1 MLGNTFG
8 EHFRLTTFGE
18 SHGIS
23 IGGVIDGCPSGL
35 KIDFAMIDAELARRR
50 GDGVEGT
57 TERKESDHIEWQSGI
72 MDGVTLGT
80 PIAFLVRN
88 KDTRSED
95 YDNLKEW
102 QRAGHADYTYQEK
115 YGIRDHRGGGR
126 ASARETVARVV
137 AGAIAKQLLAAEGI
151 SISSEHSSI
160 QALKPSDNQTIG
172 GKVRCNIYGVKP
184 GIGEPVFN
192 KLNARF
198 AYAMMSIPSAVS
210 FEMGAGLQ
218 ATEMTGA
225 DYADRWNEVDV
236 ADFKSATTDA
246 IKQSSNCLTRARTMR
261 AHFHCRAAET
271 MIPQGSNQAI
281 TRTNHC
287 GGVQGGISNGMPI
300 EFTVGF
306 HPVVTQIPLTQC
318 RNRTGEVQMIEIKG
332 RHDRCHVSRA
342 AVIVESM
349 AALTLMDLLTPN
361 LSNL

>member
-1 MLGNTFG
+1 MSGNTFG

-18 SHGIS
+18 SHGVS
-23 IGGVIDGCPSGL
+23 VGGVIDGCPAGL
-35 KIDFAMIDAELARRR
+35 EIDFSQIDAELARRR

-57 TERKESDHIEWQSGI
+57 TERKECDHIEWQSGI

-88 KDTRSED
+88 GDTRSDD

-115 YGIRDHRGGGR
+115 YGLRDHRGGGR

-151 SISSEHSSI
+151 SITSEW
-160 QALKPSDNQTIG
+160 NVG
-172 GKVRCNIYGVKP
+172 GTPEVGETVGGSVHCTVFGIKP
-184 GIGEPVFN
+184 GVGNPVFDR
-192 KLNARF
+192 LNARL

-210 FEMGAGLQ
+210 FEMGVGKE
-218 ATEMTGA
+218 ATAMTGKEF
-225 DYADRWNEVDV
+225 ADRWNDCAQPTSE
-236 ADFKSATTDA
+236 
-246 IKQSSNCLTRARTMR
+246 LTL
-261 AHFHCRAAET
+261 
-271 MIPQGSNQAI
+271 S
-281 TRTNHC
+281 NHC

-318 RNRTGEVQMIEIKG
+318 RNGAGEVRMIEVKG
-332 RHDRCHVSRA
+332 RHDRCHVPRA
-342 AVIVESM
+342 AVVVEAM
-349 AALTLMDLLTPN
+349 AALTLVDVR
-361 LSNL
+361 

>member
-18 SHGIS
+18 SHGTS
-23 IGGVIDGCPSGL
+23 VGGVIDGCPAGL

-57 TERKESDHIEWQSGI
+57 TERKESDQIEWQSGI

-88 KDTRSED
+88 GDTRSED
-95 YDNLKEW
+95 YDSLKEW
-102 QRAGHADYTYQEK
+102 QRAGHADYTYQKK

-126 ASARETVARVV
+126 ASARETVSRVI
-137 AGAIAKQLLAAEGI
+137 AGAIAKQLLANEGI
-151 SISSEHSSI
+151 SIISETVVADLQS
-160 QALKPSDNQTIG
+160 ATSDNQTIG

-192 KLNARF
+192 KLNARL
-198 AYAMMSIPSAVS
+198 AYAMMAIPSAVS

-236 ADFKSATTDA
+236 ADFKSATTDEL
-246 IKQSSNCLTRARTMR
+246 KQS
-261 AHFHCRAAET
+261 
-271 MIPQGSNQAI
+271 SNQAI

-306 HPVVTQIPLTQC
+306 HPVVTQIPITQC
-318 RNRTGEVQMIEIKG
+318 RNRAGEVQMIEIKG
-332 RHDRCHVSRA
+332 RHDRCHVSRVV
-342 AVIVESM
+342 VIVEAM
-349 AALTLMDLLTPN
+349 AALTLIDFLTPN
-361 LSNL
+361 LSNH